1 MSTPTDQQ
9 QIRATLRRAGRTRS
23 AEQVA
28 LMAMAEAVDII
39 GLAPVTVAAHE
50 LLPPDG
56 GPARGALDLAEGRL
70 RAVESTLRGI
80 GAPTHDEQGAR
91 LNANGMLVDW
101 LAGRRV
107 EGWIGP
113 DPMADLPTLLGASE
127 AADLLGMKATN
138 LKRLS
143 PPLPVA
149 AVISGRIPV
158 YRESDV
164 LAAKAR
170 RDERRAA

>member
-9 QIRATLRRAGRTRS
+9 QIRATLRRHAREYGATAAVRLAIGSAVGMYGSRVVAGE
-23 AEQVA
+23 AG
-28 LMAMAEAVDII
+28 AMLDM
-39 GLAPVTVAAHE
+39 GHAA
-50 LLPPDG
+50 LPP
-56 GPARGALDLAEGRL
+56 
-70 RAVESTLRGI
+70 
-80 GAPTHDEQGAR
+80 
-91 LNANGMLVDW
+91 
-101 LAGRRV
+101 
-107 EGWIGP
+107 
-113 DPMADLPTLLGASE
+113 LLGASE

-164 LAAKAR
+164 LDAKRR